1 MAKNNLNIYFAV
13 RFRIYRLGCGRYK
26 GIYFF
31 RPHTLRGANSHYI
44 SISGWR
50 TTCLY
55 GVSYS
60 RGSLMM

>member
-13 RFRIYRLGCGRYK
+13 RFKIYRFGCGRYK

-44 SISGWR
+44 SISG
-50 TTCLY
+50 
-55 GVSYS
+55 
-60 RGSLMM
+60 